1 MPQVEAKTETR
12 ARVEQS
18 KNLPTLPESVARIV
32 EMVDSAE
39 TTGRQLGAEIARD
52 QVLSARVLK
61 LVNSGFY
68 GFSQPISTIPH
79 AVTMLG
85 FDTVKSLVLS
95 SSVLEMMDEALP
107 GLWAHSL
114 ACARA
119 SMFIAE
125 HLDLPDADE
134 LSIIGLLHDLGKVI
148 LCQALARE
156 FGKVREKIYRE
167 DILFFQAERE
177 VLGCHHGEIAGW
189 LLEKWSLPATLVIP
203 IVDHHDFRPR
213 LEVADRTAIVHV
225 ADILS
230 RAEAFGS
237 GGDRRIPR
245 LDPLA
250 LELLGMDVKDV
261 GAIMDRMNDELT
273 DIPRM

>member
-1 MPQVEAKTETR
+1 MSQVEAKTETR
-12 ARVEQS
+12 TRVEQS

-203 IVDHHDFRPR
+203 IVDHHDFRPG